1 MKICKTV
8 AILERESDV
17 LKIMIPLLR
26 KCFPHLAV
34 VSFYSAALLIDWL
47 TGYLD
52 SCALISLNNDLGPA
66 RKRGR
71 STRSLGVPDIFP
83 RRPSR

>member
-1 MKICKTV
+1 MRICKTA
-8 AILERESDV
+8 AILDRESDV
-17 LKIMIPLLR
+17 LKIMIPLLG
-26 KCFPHLAV
+26 KHYPHLAV

-66 RKRGR
+66 RKSVTGDPQ
-71 STRSLGVPDIFP
+71 LCG
-83 RRPSR
+83 